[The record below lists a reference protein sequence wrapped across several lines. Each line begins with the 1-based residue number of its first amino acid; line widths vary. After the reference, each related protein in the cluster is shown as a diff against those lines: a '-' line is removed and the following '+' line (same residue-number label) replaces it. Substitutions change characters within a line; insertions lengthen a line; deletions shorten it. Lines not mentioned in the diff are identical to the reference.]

1 MLTTSKTIMGA
12 HTISQSPPQL
22 TAAQADVL
30 SRRLLKKHDVA
41 IMLLHWFN
49 AIVWALELVTGVALI
64 TSPSLRVAP
73 PSYVRIVQGFFH
85 SQANMLQ
92 FHIAVGIAWVFV
104 FAVYGTFG
112 FRTYLRKQVLQR
124 EVSLDGDDIQ
134 WLRIRLLRMLKRTSE
149 SLPPQGI
156 YNAGQKLFAIV
167 VYAMAPVIM
176 ITGIIMTFHL
186 LGTAVV
192 GWAAVVHFAAVGAV
206 LSGLIIHVYMA
217 AVFPEEKPAFF
228 SMISGDVNELYAFR
242 HHFKWW
248 DEVCGNRG
256 KVASENEPGPEAS
269 QVCAPK
275 PLEDRMRREAKE

>member
-1 MLTTSKTIMGA
+1 MAA
-12 HTISQSPPQL
+12 HTIAQSPPQL
-22 TAAQADVL
+22 TAAEADVL
-30 SRRLLKKHDVA
+30 SHRQVKKHDVA

-49 AIVWALELVTGVALI
+49 AIVWLLELVTGIALI

-92 FHIAVGIAWVFV
+92 FHIAVGIAWVCV
-104 FAVYGTFG
+104 FAIYGTFG

-134 WLRIRLLRMLKRTSE
+134 WLRIRLLRMLKRTAE

-156 YNAGQKLFAIV
+156 YNAGQKLFAIL

-176 ITGIIMTFHL
+176 ISGIIMTFHL

-206 LSGLIIHVYMA
+206 LSGLIVHVYMA

-228 SMISGDVNELYAFR
+228 SMITGSVNELYAYQ

-248 DEVCGNRG
+248 EEVCGNRG
-256 KVASENEPGPEAS
+256 MVASESEPEPEAS
-269 QVCAPK
+269 QVDAPK
-275 PLEDRMRREAKE
+275 SPENRERREAEE

>member
-1 MLTTSKTIMGA
+1 MAA
-12 HTISQSPPQL
+12 HTISQSPPRL
-22 TAAQADVL
+22 TAAEADVL
-30 SRRLLKKHDVA
+30 LHRQMKKHDVA

-49 AIVWALELVTGVALI
+49 AIVWALELMTGAALI
-64 TSPSLRVAP
+64 TSTSLRVAP

-92 FHIAVGIAWVFV
+92 FHIAVGITWVFV
-104 FAVYGTFG
+104 FAAYGTFG

-134 WLRIRLLRMLKRTSE
+134 WLRIRFLRLLKRTTE
-149 SLPPQGI
+149 PLPPQGI
-156 YNAGQKLFAIV
+156 YNAGQKLFAIA

-176 ITGIIMTFHL
+176 ITGVIMTFHL
-186 LGTAVV
+186 LGTAAV

-228 SMISGDVNELYAFR
+228 SMITGSVNELYAFR

-248 DEVCGNRG
+248 DEVCGDRG
-256 KVASENEPGPEAS
+256 RVASESEPEPKAS
-269 QVCAPK
+269 PVGAPK
-275 PLEDRMRREAKE
+275 PLENRMRKGAEE

>member
-1 MLTTSKTIMGA
+1 MMAA
-12 HTISQSPPQL
+12 HTISQSPPRL
-22 TAAQADVL
+22 TAAEADVL
-30 SRRLLKKHDVA
+30 LHRQMKKHDVA

-49 AIVWALELVTGVALI
+49 AMVWGLELMTGAALVT
-64 TSPSLRVAP
+64 SSSLRVAP

-92 FHIAVGIAWVFV
+92 FHIAVGIAWLCV

-134 WLRIRLLRMLKRTSE
+134 WLRIRFLRLLKRTSE

-156 YNAGQKLFAIV
+156 YNAGQKLFAIA
-167 VYAMAPVIM
+167 VYTMAPVIM

-186 LGTAVV
+186 VGTAVV

-228 SMISGDVNELYAFR
+228 SMITGSVNELYAFR

-256 KVASENEPGPEAS
+256 KAASEIEPEPEAS
-269 QVCAPK
+269 PVRAPK
-275 PLEDRMRREAKE
+275 PLENSMRKEAEE